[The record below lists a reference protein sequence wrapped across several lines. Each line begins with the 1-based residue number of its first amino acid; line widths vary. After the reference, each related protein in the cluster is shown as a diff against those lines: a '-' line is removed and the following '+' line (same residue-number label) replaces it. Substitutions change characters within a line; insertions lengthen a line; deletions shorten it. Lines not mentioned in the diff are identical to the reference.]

1 MFTPQTVVHVE
12 NILGIYNG
20 LKILAVTS
28 YKHENFMFL
37 EFHTIVGCF
46 DVQQIKV
53 MLQELQRRHTSF
65 IALNL
70 LNLNTILLWIHP
82 HTLQNNCKSKKAM
95 LLDIIF

>member
-1 MFTPQTVVHVE
+1 MFTPQAVVHVE

-46 DVQQIKV
+46 
-53 MLQELQRRHTSF
+53 
-65 IALNL
+65 
-70 LNLNTILLWIHP
+70 
-82 HTLQNNCKSKKAM
+82 
-95 LLDIIF
+95 